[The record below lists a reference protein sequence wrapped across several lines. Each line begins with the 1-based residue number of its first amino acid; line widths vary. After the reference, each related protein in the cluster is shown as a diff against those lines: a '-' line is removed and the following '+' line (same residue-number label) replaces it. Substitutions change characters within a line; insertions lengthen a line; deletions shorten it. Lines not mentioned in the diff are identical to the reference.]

1 VTAPAVWAVV
11 VAAGE
16 GRRFGSK
23 KQFAELAG
31 RSVVEW
37 SVDAARSVAEGIV
50 LVVPAA
56 DTADPALLRLAD
68 SLTAGGATRAESVRA
83 GLACVPE
90 RAAVILVHD
99 AARPLAS
106 PTLFRAVVDALS
118 DSADGVIPGLTLSD
132 TVKRVTG
139 DTVRETLPREELVV
153 VQTPQAFRAAVLRRA
168 HAEGGEATDDA
179 ALLERLGA
187 TVRVVPGEATNV
199 KLTEADDLARATS
212 LLLARSGEE
221 AR

>member
-1 VTAPAVWAVV
+1 MTAPAVWAVV

-31 RSVVEW
+31 RRVVEW

-56 DTADPALLRLAD
+56 DTADTALLRLAD
-68 SLTAGGATRAESVRA
+68 VLTAGGSTRAESVRA
-83 GLACVPE
+83 GLVCVPE
-90 RAAVILVHD
+90 RATVILVHD

-106 PTLFRAVVDALS
+106 PALFRAVVDALS
-118 DSADGVIPGLTLSD
+118 GGADGAIPGVSLSD

-139 DTVRETLPREELVV
+139 EVVRETLPREELVA

-187 TVRVVPGEATNV
+187 TVRVVPGETTNV
-199 KLTEADDLARATS
+199 KLTAADDLSRAAS
-212 LLLARSGEE
+212 LLLARATE
-221 AR
+221 AGR